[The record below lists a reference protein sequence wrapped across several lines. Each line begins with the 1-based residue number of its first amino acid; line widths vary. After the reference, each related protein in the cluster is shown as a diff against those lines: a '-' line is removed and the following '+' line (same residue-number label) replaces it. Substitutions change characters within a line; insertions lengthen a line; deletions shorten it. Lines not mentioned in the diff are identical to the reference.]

1 VRDPR
6 QDRGVEAVT
15 IGGSRAAG
23 TAGERSD
30 WDVGV
35 YYRVRIDLA
44 PSLASERCTRPAHG
58 AGSWTAAHGSA
69 SRGRRSACCCAISTS
84 RCTGPAALG

>member
-1 VRDPR
+1 MEPPRITVLARRDCQSWGAELCAILGR
-6 QDRGVEAVT
+6 IGGVEAVT

-30 WDVGV
+30 WDVDV

-58 AGSWTAAHGSA
+58 AGS
-69 SRGRRSACCCAISTS
+69 
-84 RCTGPAALG
+84 

>member
-1 VRDPR
+1 MGGADLRRLWNLHASLLSRPATVNRGVAELCTILGR
-6 QDRGVEAVT
+6 IGGVEAVT

-58 AGSWTAAHGSA
+58 AGS
-69 SRGRRSACCCAISTS
+69 
-84 RCTGPAALG
+84 

>member
-1 VRDPR
+1 M
-6 QDRGVEAVT
+6 T

-44 PSLASERCTRPAHG
+44 PHSLRRGAPARPMGRIMNGG
-58 AGSWTAAHGSA
+58 AWLSLEGTKVGVLLRDLDVTMYWS
-69 SRGRRSACCCAISTS
+69 GRAR
-84 RCTGPAALG
+84 